1 MKKIISLLLILLLA
15 LSSAVSLC
23 ATPIFASDAEDG
35 YTLIKSEADFLNMTP
50 DGKYQLA
57 NDIDLTKSYQ
67 KEFCGTFDGNG
78 KKINIGNNTSEPIF
92 SSLKGATI
100 KNLRTIGHV
109 KATDPSSNAGGIAN
123 IGSARFENVTN
134 QISVT
139 AEGGNYSSFAKSIG
153 GFIGHVNGASSF
165 VNCTNTGAITISTTN
180 LSTPSGAFI
189 TEGVGGIVGSVIVP
203 EGQVIFEGCS
213 SSNFISSLQSGVNVG
228 GLIGYVKNTDLVIS
242 NCENTADILGKAYYD
257 SVNNVTHHHTGAGG
271 IIGTLD
277 SDGSAN
283 AKLVASNTKNTGSVT
298 GTEVIT
304 MVGGFIGMSR
314 RVSDL
319 TFIGCSNTGYISNNK
334 NVWEGVGGILGFL
347 SDNDNLK
354 VSFTACSNSG
364 GVRGYLTAGILAFL
378 RLSPKATVTFN
389 NCYNTG
395 YIESTKQYNG
405 GIAGFLESEESNLYI
420 SKCVNTGTIKAIP
433 EGWGTGG
440 ILGSGEYLSS
450 ATIENCVNTG
460 ESISG
465 NSVFHAAGIA
475 SSFYGSSNI
484 SIKGCVNAG
493 NVTHTYASGN
503 VMQIAYANNA
513 VTAPVYVNNT
523 YFQNASGN
531 GANATSATLAGIKSS
546 VDSVLTTGIVADDY
560 VSVEKFNEARIKLS
574 NADSASSMGS
584 AAIELLMEIGS
595 LVAIEEYLSEI
606 KSELIANLGEKL
618 DNSNSEYTAQSYE
631 EYCTAFD
638 SIIASINNASS
649 AEELDSIKIDSLR
662 AEAESKLTV
671 ASQESETQIQ
681 DSTEASTESSTE
693 TETILATET
702 TPQTDS
708 APDGRGCGAAITSIS
723 IIALTT
729 LAFGACLVK
738 KED

>member
-1 MKKIISLLLILLLA
+1 MLTLLLA

-23 ATPIFASDAEDG
+23 ATPIFASDAEEG
-35 YTLIKSEADFLNMTP
+35 YTLIKSEADFLNMDP
-50 DGKYQLA
+50 NGKYQLA
-57 NDIDLTKSYQ
+57 NDIDLTKSYT
-67 KEFCGTFDGNG
+67 KEFCGTLDGNG
-78 KKINIGNNTSEPIF
+78 KKIKIGNGTSEPIF
-92 SSLKGATI
+92 VSLKGATI

-109 KATDPSSNAGGIAN
+109 KATDPNSNAGGIAN
-123 IGSARFENVTN
+123 IGSAHFENVTN

-139 AEGGNYSSFAKSIG
+139 AAGGNYSSFAKSVG
-153 GFIGHVNGASSF
+153 GFIGHVNDTSSF
-165 VNCTNTGAITISTTN
+165 VNCANTGAITISTTT
-180 LSTPSGAFI
+180 LATPSGEFI

-347 SDNDNLK
+347 SDTDNLK

-405 GIAGFLESEESNLYI
+405 GIAGFIESEESTLYM
-420 SKCVNTGTIKAIP
+420 SKCVNTGTVKAIP
-433 EGWGTGG
+433 EGWGAGG

-460 ESISG
+460 EAISG
-465 NSVFHAAGIA
+465 NGAFHAAGIS

-484 SIKGCVNAG
+484 SINSYI
-493 NVTHTYASGN
+493 NVGRITHTYASGN
-503 VMQIAYANNA
+503 VMHIAYANNA
-513 VTAPVYVNNT
+513 VTEPVYVNNT
-523 YFQNASGN
+523 YLNGVNGS
-531 GANATSATLAGIKSS
+531 GANAVSATLAGIKSS
-546 VDSVLTTGIVADDY
+546 VDSVLTTAIVAEDY
-560 VSVEKFNEARIKLS
+560 LSVEKFNQARVNLS
-574 NADSASSMGS
+574 NADSASAIGS
-584 AAIELLMEIGS
+584 AAIELLVEIS
-595 LVAIEEYLSEI
+595 NLQSIEEYLSGI
-606 KSELIANLGEKL
+606 KSELISKLGEKL
-618 DNSNSEYTAQSYE
+618 DNADGAYSAESYE
-631 EYCTAFD
+631 AYSNAFD
-638 SIIASINNASS
+638 AIITAINCATSEGDLNK
-649 AEELDSIKIDSLR
+649 IKVDDLK
-662 AEAESKLTV
+662 AEAEGLLAEATI
-671 ASQESETQIQ
+671 ETEPIINET
-681 DSTEASTESSTE
+681 STEVPTPTE
-693 TETILATET
+693 TVVET
-702 TPQTDS
+702 TPTTPT
-708 APDGRGCGAAITSIS
+708 APKKGCGATVALSALAIVG
-723 IIALTT
+723 IIGSAL
-729 LAFGACLVK
+729 VIK
-738 KED
+738 KNN